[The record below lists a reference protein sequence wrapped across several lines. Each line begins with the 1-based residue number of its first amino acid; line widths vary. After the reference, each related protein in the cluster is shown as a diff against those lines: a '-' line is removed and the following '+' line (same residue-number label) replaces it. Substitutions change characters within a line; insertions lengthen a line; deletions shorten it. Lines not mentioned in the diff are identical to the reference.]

1 MEYLQVNE
9 GSGQAYGYVLYRT
22 TIPSTS
28 SKISITKLRDHGVVR
43 SNRLLLSDHLMVYG
57 LFLFRL

>member
-1 MEYLQVNE
+1 MEYLHVNE

-28 SKISITKLRDHGVVR
+28 SKISITKLRDHGVV
-43 SNRLLLSDHLMVYG
+43 SKIK
-57 LFLFRL
+57 